1 MIFKKIFLWLLEICF
16 IFIISIVLGNIIKN
30 GFKFEFFLS
39 MLVYSI
45 TLVLIH
51 ILEFEESQR

>member
-1 MIFKKIFLWLLEICF
+1 MIFKKIFLGILQMCF

-30 GFKFEFFLS
+30 DFKFEFFLS
-39 MLVYSI
+39 MIVYII

-51 ILEFEESQR
+51 ILEKIEQVR

>member
-1 MIFKKIFLWLLEICF
+1 MIFKKIFLGMLQICF

-30 GFKFEFFLS
+30 DFKFEFFLS
-39 MLVYSI
+39 ILVYAI
-45 TLVLIH
+45 TLILIH

>member
-1 MIFKKIFLWLLEICF
+1 MIFKKTFLGMLQICF

>member
-1 MIFKKIFLWLLEICF
+1 MMFKKIFLGMLQICF

-39 MLVYSI
+39 ILIYTV

-51 ILEFEESQR
+51 ILEFEERHM